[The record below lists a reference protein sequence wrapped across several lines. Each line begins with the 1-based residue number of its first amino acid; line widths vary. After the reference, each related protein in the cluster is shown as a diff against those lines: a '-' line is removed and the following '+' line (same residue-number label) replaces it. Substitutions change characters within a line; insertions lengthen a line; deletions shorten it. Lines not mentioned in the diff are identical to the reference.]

1 MRIAS
6 LIARSVGKPEFY
18 VVGLGRECQLP
29 SAHAASDCVVFGV
42 DSGQEA
48 DLIIENQ
55 RGSQLQPN
63 DAPNSLMR
71 DVPDHHIIAT
81 LSTIDV
87 PTLIGA
93 HPIAEGQGLKQRAI
107 N

>member
-1 MRIAS
+1 MWSGA
-6 LIARSVGKPEFY
+6 AG
-18 VVGLGRECQLP
+18 
-29 SAHAASDCVVFGV
+29 SAGYLRHISDCVVFGV

-63 DAPNSLMR
+63 DAANSLMR